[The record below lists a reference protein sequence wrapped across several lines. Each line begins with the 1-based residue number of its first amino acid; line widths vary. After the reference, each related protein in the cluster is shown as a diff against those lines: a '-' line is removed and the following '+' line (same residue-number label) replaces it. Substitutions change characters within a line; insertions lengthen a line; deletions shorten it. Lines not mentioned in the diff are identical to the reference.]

1 LLSETAVELELIRR
15 ALHDLSEADSLDDL
29 RAVLSRLSSGL
40 GIGQYAFVRVDS
52 AVLGAS
58 PLLVSN
64 HHACWQQ
71 LYRSHGYQCVDP
83 FLRHAR
89 RCSLPFLWRDVSVR
103 ASCCSADAALLAC
116 ARRHGIDVCRGAS
129 IPVHVRGE
137 QLALLS
143 ISQAVGGGHG
153 RDIYIRDA
161 LLLSGVATTL
171 HLRVGQLIEGCRPR
185 SLTRRERECLLWASR
200 GKAQE
205 EIALILGLRPRT
217 VRFHQENAMCKL
229 GAPNIAAAV
238 AMATA
243 LGLL

>member
-1 LLSETAVELELIRR
+1 MELELIRR

-29 RAVLSRLSSGL
+29 RAVLGRLFSGL
-40 GIGQYAFVRVDS
+40 CIAQYAFVRVDS
-52 AVLGAS
+52 TVLGTP

-64 HHACWQQ
+64 HHPCWQQ
-71 LYRSHGYQCVDP
+71 LYRTHGYQCIDP
-83 FLRHAR
+83 FVRHAR
-89 RCSLPFLWRDVSVR
+89 CCVLPFLWREVNVW
-103 ASCCSADAALLAC
+103 ASCCSPDAAFLAC

-137 QLALLS
+137 QLSLLS
-143 ISQAVGGGHG
+143 FGQAAVGSHG
-153 RDIYIRDA
+153 RDICIRDA

-171 HLRVGQLIEGCRPR
+171 HLRVGQLMAGCRPR
-185 SLTRRERECLLWASR
+185 ALTRRESECLLWASR

-205 EIALILGLRPRT
+205 EIAVILGLRPRT

-229 GAPNIAAAV
+229 GARNIAAAV

-243 LGLL
+243 LGLF

>member
-1 LLSETAVELELIRR
+1 MELELIRR
-15 ALHDLSEADSLDDL
+15 ALHELCEADSLDDL
-29 RAVLSRLSSGL
+29 RVVLDRLFSGL
-40 GIGQYAFVRVDS
+40 GIAQYAFVRVDS
-52 AVLGAS
+52 SVLGAS

-71 LYRSHGYQCVDP
+71 LYRTHGYQCIDP
-83 FLRHAR
+83 FVRYAR
-89 RCSLPFLWRDVSVR
+89 CCALPFLWRDVGVR
-103 ASCCSADAALLAC
+103 TLCSSADAAFLAC

-137 QLALLS
+137 QLSLLS
-143 ISQAVGGGHG
+143 FGQAADGSH
-153 RDIYIRDA
+153 RDICIRDA

-171 HLRVGQLIEGCRPR
+171 HLRFGQLVEGCRPR

-200 GKAQE
+200 GKGQE

-229 GAPNIAAAV
+229 GARNIAAAV

-243 LGLL
+243 LGLF

>member
-1 LLSETAVELELIRR
+1 MELELIRR
-15 ALHDLSEADSLDDL
+15 ALHDLSEAGSLDDL
-29 RAVLSRLSSGL
+29 RAVLGRLFSGL
-40 GIGQYAFVRVDS
+40 GIAQYAFVRVDS
-52 AVLGAS
+52 TVLGAA

-71 LYRSHGYQCVDP
+71 LYRRHGYQCIDP
-83 FLRHAR
+83 FVRHAR
-89 RCSLPFLWRDVSVR
+89 CCALPFLWRDVNVQTP
-103 ASCCSADAALLAC
+103 CCSPDAAFLAC

-137 QLALLS
+137 QLSLLS
-143 ISQAVGGGHG
+143 FGQAVDGSHG
-153 RDIYIRDA
+153 RDICIRDA

-171 HLRVGQLIEGCRPR
+171 HLRVGQVMVGCRSR

-200 GKAQE
+200 GKGQE

-229 GAPNIAAAV
+229 GPRNIAAPV

-243 LGLL
+243 LGLF

>member
-1 LLSETAVELELIRR
+1 MELELIRR
-15 ALHDLSEADSLDDL
+15 ALHELSEADSLDDL
-29 RAVLSRLSSGL
+29 RAVLGRLFSGL
-40 GIGQYAFVRVDS
+40 GIAQYAFVRVDS

-71 LYRSHGYQCVDP
+71 LYRSRYQCIDP
-83 FLRHAR
+83 FLHHAR
-89 RCSLPFLWRDVSVR
+89 CSALPFLWRDVSVR
-103 ASCCSADAALLAC
+103 ASCCAADAAFLAC

-143 ISQAVGGGHG
+143 FGQAVGGGHG

-171 HLRVGQLIEGCRPR
+171 HLRVGQLMAGCRPR

-205 EIALILGLRPRT
+205 EIAVILGLRPRT
-217 VRFHQENAMCKL
+217 VRFHQENAMWKL
-229 GAPNIAAAV
+229 GARNIAAAV
-238 AMATA
+238 AIATA
-243 LGLL
+243 LGLV

>member
-1 LLSETAVELELIRR
+1 MELELIRR
-15 ALHDLSEADSLDDL
+15 ALHELCEAGSLDDM
-29 RAVLSRLSSGL
+29 RAVLGRLFSGL
-40 GIGQYAFVRVDS
+40 GIAQYAFVRVDS
-52 AVLGAS
+52 TVLDAY

-83 FLRHAR
+83 FVRHAK
-89 RCSLPFLWRDVSVR
+89 CSPLPFLWRDVSAR
-103 ASCCSADAALLAC
+103 TSCCSADAAFLAC

-143 ISQAVGGGHG
+143 ISQGMGMGSGRG
-153 RDIYIRDA
+153 RDICIRDA

-171 HLRVGQLIEGCRPR
+171 HLRLGQLMAGYAHR

-200 GKAQE
+200 GKGQE

-217 VRFHQENAMCKL
+217 VRFHQENAMGKL
-229 GAPNIAAAV
+229 GARNIAAAV

-243 LGLL
+243 LGLF

>member
-1 LLSETAVELELIRR
+1 MELELIRP
-15 ALHDLSEADSLDDL
+15 ALHDLSDANSLDDL
-29 RAVLSRLSSGL
+29 RVVLGRLFSGL
-40 GIGQYAFVRVDS
+40 GIEQYAFVRVDS
-52 AVLGAS
+52 TVLGTA

-64 HHACWQQ
+64 HRACWQQ
-71 LYRSHGYQCVDP
+71 LYRSHAYQCIDP
-83 FLRHAR
+83 FVRHAR
-89 RCSLPFLWRDVSVR
+89 SCALPFLWRDVGVR
-103 ASCCSADAALLAC
+103 ASCCSADAAFLAC

-143 ISQAVGGGHG
+143 ISQAAGDGHG
-153 RDIYIRDA
+153 REICIRDA

-171 HLRVGQLIEGCRPR
+171 HLRVAQLVADCRHR

-200 GKAQE
+200 GKGKE

-229 GAPNIAAAV
+229 GARNIAAAV
-238 AMATA
+238 GMATA
-243 LGLL
+243 LGLF

>member
-1 LLSETAVELELIRR
+1 MELELIRR
-15 ALHDLSEADSLDDL
+15 ALHELCEAGSLDDL
-29 RAVLSRLSSGL
+29 RGVLGRLFSGL
-40 GIGQYAFVRVDS
+40 GIAQYAFVRVDS
-52 AVLGAS
+52 TVLGTA

-64 HHACWQQ
+64 HQACWQQ
-71 LYRSHGYQCVDP
+71 LYRTHGYQCVDP
-83 FLRHAR
+83 FVRHAR
-89 RCSLPFLWRDVSVR
+89 SCALPFLWRDVGVR
-103 ASCCSADAALLAC
+103 VSCCAADAAFLAC

-171 HLRVGQLIEGCRPR
+171 HLRVAQLVADCRHR

-200 GKAQE
+200 GKGQE
-205 EIALILGLRPRT
+205 EIALIFGLRPRT

-229 GAPNIAAAV
+229 GARNIAAAV

-243 LGLL
+243 LGLF

>member
-103 ASCCSADAALLAC
+103 ASCCSADAAFLAC

-143 ISQAVGGGHG
+143 ISQAV
-153 RDIYIRDA
+153 
-161 LLLSGVATTL
+161 GVATTL

>member
-1 LLSETAVELELIRR
+1 MELELIRR

-29 RAVLSRLSSGL
+29 RAVLGRLFSGL
-40 GIGQYAFVRVDS
+40 CIAQYAFVRVDS
-52 AVLGAS
+52 TVLGTA

-64 HHACWQQ
+64 HPDCWQQ
-71 LYRSHGYQCVDP
+71 LYRSNGYQCIDP
-83 FLRHAR
+83 FARHAR
-89 RCSLPFLWRDVSVR
+89 HCPLPFLWRDVGAR
-103 ASCCSADAALLAC
+103 TSCRSPDAAFLAC

-129 IPVHVRGE
+129 IPVHARGE

-143 ISQAVGGGHG
+143 VSQAVGCGDV
-153 RDIYIRDA
+153 RDICLRDA

-171 HLRVGQLIEGCRPR
+171 HLRVGQLMAGCRPR

-205 EIALILGLRPRT
+205 EIAVILGLRPRT

-229 GAPNIAAAV
+229 GARNIAAAV
-238 AMATA
+238 AIATA
-243 LGLL
+243 LGLV

>member
-1 LLSETAVELELIRR
+1 MELELIRR

-29 RAVLSRLSSGL
+29 RAVLGRLFSGL
-40 GIGQYAFVRVDS
+40 CIAQYAFVRVDS
-52 AVLGAS
+52 TVLGTA

-64 HHACWQQ
+64 HPACWQQ
-71 LYRSHGYQCVDP
+71 LYRRHGYQCIDP
-83 FLRHAR
+83 FLRYAR
-89 RCSLPFLWRDVSVR
+89 SCPLPFLWRDVGPR
-103 ASCCSADAALLAC
+103 TSCCSPDAAFLAC

-153 RDIYIRDA
+153 RDIFIRDA

>member
-1 LLSETAVELELIRR
+1 MELELIRR
-15 ALHDLSEADSLDDL
+15 VLHELCEADSLDDL
-29 RAVLSRLSSGL
+29 RVVLNRLFSGL
-40 GIGQYAFVRVDS
+40 GIAQYAFVRVDS
-52 AVLGAS
+52 TVLGAS

-83 FLRHAR
+83 FVRHAR
-89 RCSLPFLWRDVSVR
+89 RCALPFLWRDVSVQ
-103 ASCCSADAALLAC
+103 ASCCSADAAFLAC

-143 ISQAVGGGHG
+143 ISQAVGGGPG
-153 RDIYIRDA
+153 REICIRDA

-171 HLRVGQLIEGCRPR
+171 HLRVGHLMAGCRPR
-185 SLTRRERECLLWASR
+185 TLTRRERECLLWASR

-205 EIALILGLRPRT
+205 EIAVILGLRPRT

-229 GAPNIAAAV
+229 GARNIAAAV

-243 LGLL
+243 LGLF

>member
-1 LLSETAVELELIRR
+1 VELELIRR

-29 RAVLSRLSSGL
+29 RAVLGRLFLGL
-40 GIGQYAFVRVDS
+40 CIAQYAFVRVDS
-52 AVLGAS
+52 TVLGTA

-71 LYRSHGYQCVDP
+71 LYRAHGYQCIDP
-83 FLRHAR
+83 FVRHAR
-89 RCSLPFLWRDVSVR
+89 SCPLPFLWRDVGPR
-103 ASCCSADAALLAC
+103 TSCCSPDAAFLAC

-129 IPVHVRGE
+129 IPVHARGE

-143 ISQAVGGGHG
+143 VSQAVDGGHG
-153 RDIYIRDA
+153 RDICIRDA

-171 HLRVGQLIEGCRPR
+171 HLRVGQLMAGCRPR

-205 EIALILGLRPRT
+205 EIAVILGLRPRT
-217 VRFHQENAMCKL
+217 VRFHQENAMWKL
-229 GAPNIAAAV
+229 GARNIAAAV
-238 AMATA
+238 AIATA
-243 LGLL
+243 LGLV

>member
-1 LLSETAVELELIRR
+1 MELELIRR
-15 ALHDLSEADSLDDL
+15 TLHDLSEAGSLGDL
-29 RAVLSRLSSGL
+29 RTVLGRLFSGL
-40 GIGQYAFVRVDS
+40 GIAQYAFVRVDS
-52 AVLGAS
+52 SVLGTA

-71 LYRSHGYQCVDP
+71 LYRRRGYQCIDP
-83 FLRHAR
+83 FVRHAR
-89 RCSLPFLWRDVSVR
+89 CCALPFLWRQVNVR
-103 ASCCSADAALLAC
+103 TSSCSLEAAFLAC

-129 IPVHVRGE
+129 IPVHVRGD

-143 ISQAVGGGHG
+143 ISQAVESGDG
-153 RDIYIRDA
+153 RDIRIRDA

-205 EIALILGLRPRT
+205 EIALILGLRSRT

>member
-1 LLSETAVELELIRR
+1 MELELIRR
-15 ALHDLSEADSLDDL
+15 SLHELCEAGSLDDL
-29 RAVLSRLSSGL
+29 QGVLGRLFSGL
-40 GIGQYAFVRVDS
+40 GIAQYAFVRVDS
-52 AVLGAS
+52 TVLGTA

-64 HHACWQQ
+64 HHPCWQQ
-71 LYRSHGYQCVDP
+71 LYRRHGYQCIDP
-83 FLRHAR
+83 FVRHAR
-89 RCSLPFLWRDVSVR
+89 CCALPFLWREVGVGV
-103 ASCCSADAALLAC
+103 SCCAADAAFVAC
-116 ARRHGIDVCRGAS
+116 AKRHGIDVCRSAS

-143 ISQAVGGGHG
+143 FGQAVGCGDV
-153 RDIYIRDA
+153 RDICLRDA

-171 HLRVGQLIEGCRPR
+171 HLRVEQLTADCRPR
-185 SLTRRERECLLWASR
+185 SLTGRERECLLWASR
-200 GKAQE
+200 GKGQD

-229 GAPNIAAAV
+229 GAPNIAAVV

>member
-1 LLSETAVELELIRR
+1 MELELIRL
-15 ALHDLSEADSLDDL
+15 ALHELSEADSLDDL
-29 RAVLSRLSSGL
+29 RAVLARLFSGL
-40 GIGQYAFVRVDS
+40 DIEQYAFVRVDS
-52 AVLGAS
+52 AVLGTA

-71 LYRSHGYQCVDP
+71 LYRSHGYQCIDP

-89 RCSLPFLWRDVSVR
+89 CSALPFLWREVSVR
-103 ASCCSADAALLAC
+103 ASCSAADAAFLTC

-143 ISQAVGGGHG
+143 FSQSAGEVCA
-153 RDIYIRDA
+153 RDICLRDA

-171 HLRVGQLIEGCRPR
+171 HLRVGQLAAGCRPR
-185 SLTRRERECLLWASR
+185 SLTRRERECLLWASC

-205 EIALILGLRPRT
+205 EIAVILGLRPRT

-229 GAPNIAAAV
+229 GARNIAAAV

-243 LGLL
+243 LGVL

>member
-1 LLSETAVELELIRR
+1 MELELIRR
-15 ALHDLSEADSLDDL
+15 ALHDLSKAGSLDDM
-29 RAVLSRLSSGL
+29 RAVLDRLFSGL

-52 AVLGAS
+52 TVLGTA

-71 LYRSHGYQCVDP
+71 LYRTHGYQCIDP
-83 FLRHAR
+83 FVRHAR
-89 RCSLPFLWRDVSVR
+89 CCALPFLWREVGVRVSCR
-103 ASCCSADAALLAC
+103 AADAAFLAC

-143 ISQAVGGGHG
+143 ISQAVESGHG
-153 RDIYIRDA
+153 RDIRIRDA

-205 EIALILGLRPRT
+205 ETALILGLRPRT

-229 GAPNIAAAV
+229 GARNIAAAV

-243 LGLL
+243 LGLF

>member
-1 LLSETAVELELIRR
+1 MELELIRR

-29 RAVLSRLSSGL
+29 RAVLGRLFSGL
-40 GIGQYAFVRVDS
+40 CIAQYAFVRVDS
-52 AVLGAS
+52 TVLGTA

-71 LYRSHGYQCVDP
+71 LYRRHGYQCIDP
-83 FLRHAR
+83 FVRYAR
-89 RCSLPFLWRDVSVR
+89 SCPLPFLWRDVGVR
-103 ASCCSADAALLAC
+103 VSCRAADAAFLAC

-143 ISQAVGGGHG
+143 FGQAVDGSHG
-153 RDIYIRDA
+153 RDICIRDA

-171 HLRVGQLIEGCRPR
+171 HLRVGQLMARCRPR
-185 SLTRRERECLLWASR
+185 TLTPRERECLLWASR

-205 EIALILGLRPRT
+205 EIAVILGLRPRT

-229 GAPNIAAAV
+229 GARNIAAAV

-243 LGLL
+243 LGLF

>member
-1 LLSETAVELELIRR
+1 MELELIRR
-15 ALHDLSEADSLDDL
+15 ALHELCEADSLDDL
-29 RAVLSRLSSGL
+29 RVVLDRLFSGL
-40 GIGQYAFVRVDS
+40 GIAQYAFVRVDS
-52 AVLGAS
+52 IVLGAS

-71 LYRSHGYQCVDP
+71 LYRTHGYQCVDP
-83 FLRHAR
+83 FVRYAR
-89 RCSLPFLWRDVSVR
+89 SCPLPFLWRDVGPR
-103 ASCCSADAALLAC
+103 TSCCSPDAAFLAC

-143 ISQAVGGGHG
+143 ISQAVDGGHG
-153 RDIYIRDA
+153 RDICIRDA

-171 HLRVGQLIEGCRPR
+171 HLRVGKLMAGCRPR

-200 GKAQE
+200 GKGQE

-229 GAPNIAAAV
+229 CARNIAAAV

-243 LGLL
+243 LGLF

>member
-1 LLSETAVELELIRR
+1 MELELIRR
-15 ALHDLSEADSLDDL
+15 ALHELCEADSLDDL
-29 RAVLSRLSSGL
+29 RVVLDRLFSGL
-40 GIGQYAFVRVDS
+40 GIAQYAFVRVDS
-52 AVLGAS
+52 IVLGAS

-71 LYRSHGYQCVDP
+71 LYRTHGYQCVDP
-83 FLRHAR
+83 FVRHAR
-89 RCSLPFLWRDVSVR
+89 CSPLPFLWRDVSVQ
-103 ASCCSADAALLAC
+103 ASCCSADASFLAC

-143 ISQAVGGGHG
+143 FGQAVGGGHG
-153 RDIYIRDA
+153 LDICIRDA

-171 HLRVGQLIEGCRPR
+171 HLRVGHLMAGCRPR
-185 SLTRRERECLLWASR
+185 TLTRRERECLLWASR

-205 EIALILGLRPRT
+205 EIAVILGLRPRT

-229 GAPNIAAAV
+229 GARNIAAAV

-243 LGLL
+243 LGLF